1 MNWHGCEAQVCW
13 RSNHLLKNKKAM
25 SNNSNQK
32 SHLSVLQPLT
42 GVRIADFSSN
52 MAGPYGA
59 MILAQLGADVIKVEP
74 PQGDDSRAW
83 PPLVDGMSLAHRH
96 VGAGKRGMVIDL
108 KKPAGVEVAMA
119 LIARSDVVLQS
130 MRPGVAE
137 RIGIGQAAARAINPG
152 VLYYDLNAFGTGATG
167 QTMPGYDPLV
177 QAFTGI
183 MQMTGHEGSPPTRC
197 APSLI
202 DLGSGQWIAMGVLA
216 AVLARHR
223 GQPVCSLETALVDT
237 AFSVIPY
244 QATAAKRSGQRPPR
258 AGSGNPIAAPSQCYR
273 ARDAEILIAAPSQR
287 LWEAVVRALDAPGL
301 AQDLRF
307 ATVSARS
314 QNLRALEDALNSILA
329 GHDVET
335 WIARF
340 NRAGVPVTRV
350 SGLEEAVISDVA
362 QERGTFI
369 DSDGVPLVRLP
380 WLADGKAI
388 AWRRPAPRLGEHSLE
403 ILAELGYDE
412 AQAAA
417 LVNSG
422 AVGAALPAAPL
433 VTEAAR

>member
-1 MNWHGCEAQVCW
+1 MPHY
-13 RSNHLLKNKKAM
+13 SNPT
-25 SNNSNQK
+25 
-32 SHLSVLQPLT
+32 SHTSTLQPLA

-52 MAGPYGA
+52 LAGPYGA
-59 MILAQLGADVIKVEP
+59 MILAQLGADVIKVEA

-83 PPLVDGMSLAHRH
+83 PPLVDGMSLTHRH

-108 KKPAGVEVAMA
+108 KKPAGVEVALA

-137 RIGIGQAAARAINPG
+137 RIGIGQAAARALNPE
-152 VLYYDLNAFGTGATG
+152 VLYYDLNAFGHGATG
-167 QTMPGYDPLV
+167 QAMPGYDPLV

-216 AVLARHR
+216 AVLARHK

-244 QATAAKRSGQRPPR
+244 QATAAKLSGQRPPK
-258 AGSGNPIAAPSQCYR
+258 AGSGNPIAAPYQCYR
-273 ARDAEILIAAPSQR
+273 ARDGDILIAAPSQR
-287 LWEAVVRALDAPGL
+287 LWEAAVGALDAPGL

-314 QNLRALEDALNSILA
+314 QNLRALEEALNNLLA

-335 WIARF
+335 WITRF
-340 NRAGVPVTRV
+340 TRAGVPVTRV
-350 SGLEEAVISDVA
+350 SGLEQAVNSEVA
-362 QERGTFI
+362 KERGSFM

-412 AQAAA
+412 LQAAA
-417 LVNSG
+417 LVDSG

-433 VTEAAR
+433 ATEAARP